1 MMNFTLSN
9 QVQIPAVGIGT
20 FMMTPDQAEQAVVDA
35 LACGYRMIDT
45 AQAYNV
51 TFCLERYRP
60 ARCGGAVLD
69 FALGSGSSQ
78 SRTSGLA
85 AFPAFSG
92 TKAGTALCDR

>member
-45 AQAYNV
+45 AQAYMNERAV
-51 TFCLERYRP
+51 GAESKDPVWQERTFSSP
-60 ARCGGAVLD
+60 PK
-69 FALGSGSSQ
+69 SGQASI
-78 SRTSGLA
+78 
-85 AFPAFSG
+85 
-92 TKAGTALCDR
+92 